1 MRGSTR
7 SPGRQGPKSLRSRA
21 WRLALGAWRLT
32 RSLEPSA
39 KRQAPS
45 AAVWWV
51 FAVAGAAALTPAAA
65 ADDALAAPP
74 VLENVATA
82 PHTVEVRLRAAP
94 TRLSLL
100 PGTTTDVW
108 AYNGSV
114 PGPTIEAREGD
125 RVIVHFQN
133 DLPEASTIHWHG
145 IHLPAN
151 MDGSP
156 LDPVPSGG
164 SYDYVF
170 TLHPGTA
177 GTYWYHPHPHHRT
190 GFQVAQGLFGAF
202 IVREASDPLAA
213 LPEKLLI
220 LTDNRFRGDGAID
233 LPHHGH
239 PNPIDEANGRE
250 GDVLFVNGQIRP
262 TLAIGR
268 GEMQRWRIINAS
280 AGRFYRLALSG
291 HTFLHVGSDGG
302 LFERPV
308 ARSEVLLAVAERVE
322 LLVQGTGAPGSRS
335 VLQTLPYDRYVPQ
348 TRPLDW
354 DQPRDLLT
362 LQTTAEAKLPPPA
375 IPQILRPI
383 PPLDPAKATATR
395 LMVLFQGFISGK
407 LFDENRVDVA
417 APLGATEIW
426 QLENPLG
433 MDHPFHLHGFQFQ
446 VLDRSGVP
454 EPFPAWKDTVNV
466 PKGEMVRFIVRYD
479 DYPGKWMFHCHILD
493 HEDHGMMGLLEV
505 R

>member
-1 MRGSTR
+1 MARVHASIRQRSRGSDLQA
-7 SPGRQGPKSLRSRA
+7 GGFSRA
-21 WRLALGAWRLT
+21 TRRALAG
-32 RSLEPSA
+32 
-39 KRQAPS
+39 
-45 AAVWWV
+45 WV
-51 FAVAGAAALTPAAA
+51 VAVAAAAILTPAAA
-65 ADDALAAPP
+65 AEEALAAPP
-74 VLENVATA
+74 VLKNVATA
-82 PHTVEVRLRAAP
+82 PHTVEVHLRAAP

-100 PGTTTDVW
+100 PGITSQVW

-114 PGPTIEAREGD
+114 PGPTIEASEGD
-125 RVIVHFQN
+125 RVIVHFKN
-133 DLPEASTIHWHG
+133 DLPEPSTIHWHG

-156 LDPVPSGG
+156 LHPVPPGG

-170 TLHPGTA
+170 TLHSGSA

-190 GFQVAQGLFGAF
+190 GHQVAMGLHGAF
-202 IVREASDPLAA
+202 IVRPAREPMPAS

-220 LTDNRFRGDGAID
+220 LTDNRFRADGAID
-233 LPHHGH
+233 LGHGGH
-239 PNPIDEANGRE
+239 RNAIDDANGRE

-262 TLAIGR
+262 TLAIRR
-268 GEMQRWRIINAS
+268 GEVQRWRILNAS
-280 AGRFYRLALSG
+280 AGRFYRLALPG

-302 LFERPV
+302 LFERAI
-308 ARSEVLLAVAERVE
+308 ARSEVLLTPSERVE
-322 LLVQGTGAPGSRS
+322 LLVQGTGAPNNLS

-348 TRPLDW
+348 TRPRDW
-354 DQPRDLLT
+354 ERPRDLLV
-362 LQTTAEAKLPPPA
+362 LQTTAEPPLTPPA

-395 LMVLFQGFISGK
+395 LMVLFQGFINGK
-407 LFDENRVDVA
+407 LFDENRVDVSA
-417 APLGATEIW
+417 RLGATEIW
-426 QLENPLG
+426 ELENPLG
-433 MDHPFHLHGFQFQ
+433 MDHPFHLHGFPFQ
-446 VLDRSGVP
+446 VLDRNGVP

-466 PKGEMVRFIVRYD
+466 PKGESVRFIVRYD